1 MTPFERAYAFVR
13 QWEGG
18 DSEPRPG
25 DPNPTR
31 WGITQA
37 TYDAMCATMGW
48 PEKSVFDLTE
58 ADAEAFYRTLWVR
71 ALCGTMAHPLG
82 MAHFDAVVNCG
93 EKQAVKFL
101 QLAVGEMADG
111 ILGAKTAAAIRKADA
126 VAATGQAIAM
136 RERFYSDLAASRPDK
151 RRWLTGW
158 LNRTKALR
166 KAVAA

>member
-1 MTPFERAYAFVR
+1 MTPFEQAYAFVR
-13 QWEGG
+13 KWEGG

-37 TYDAMCATMGW
+37 TYDALCATMGW
-48 PEKSVFDLTE
+48 PAKPVHTLTE

-71 ALCGTMAHPLG
+71 ALCGTMPHPLG
-82 MAHFDAVVNCG
+82 MAHFDAVVNLG
-93 EKQAVKFL
+93 ERQAVKLL

-111 ILGAKTAAAIRKADA
+111 VMGAKTAAAIRKADA
-126 VAATGQAIAM
+126 RAAAGEAISQ
-136 RERFYSDLAASRPDK
+136 RDRFYTDLAKQRPDK
-151 RRWLTGW
+151 ARWLKGW
-158 LNRTKALR
+158 LNRTKDLR

>member
-37 TYDAMCATMGW
+37 TYDALCATMGW
-48 PEKSVFDLTE
+48 PAKPVHTLTE

-71 ALCGTMAHPLG
+71 ALCGTMPHPLG
-82 MAHFDAVVNCG
+82 MAHFDAVVNLG
-93 EKQAVKFL
+93 ERQAVKLL

-111 ILGAKTAAAIRKADA
+111 VMGAKTAAAIRKADA
-126 VAATGQAIAM
+126 RAAAGEAISQ
-136 RERFYSDLAASRPDK
+136 RDRFYTDLAKQRPDK
-151 RRWLTGW
+151 ARWLKGW
-158 LNRTKALR
+158 LNRTKDLR
-166 KAVAA
+166 KAVAL